1 MGLTLLVLA
10 AGMGSRF
17 GGLKQKDHFGPSGET
32 IIDYSVHDAIE
43 AGFTKVVF
51 VIRREFEDEFK
62 ADVSSK
68 YEGKIQVE
76 YAYQELNN
84 IPDDIMLHPER
95 VKPLGT
101 GHAVWVARK
110 KINES
115 FAVINADDFYGRNA
129 FAVMV
134 EYLKDL
140 NPDSLE
146 KQCMVGYILRNT
158 LSDNG
163 DVSRG
168 ICELN
173 DNSEL
178 LSITERTKIE
188 RKGND
193 AVYYEDDQIIDLSGD
208 EIASMNM
215 MGFTSA
221 ALEAFD
227 NDLNDFLKNR
237 SLELKSEFYLP
248 TVLNNLVRRGQSKV
262 KVLKTDAN
270 WFGVTYKEDKPIVVK
285 AINDLVE
292 KGVYPKKLW
301 S

>member
-1 MGLTLLVLA
+1 
-10 AGMGSRF
+10 MGSRF

-32 IIDYSVHDAIE
+32 IIDYSVYDAIE

-110 KINES
+110 KIAEP
-115 FAVINADDFYGRNA
+115 FAVINADDFYGRDA
-129 FAVMV
+129 FAVIAK
-134 EYLKDL
+134 YLTSL

-173 DNSEL
+173 ENSEL

-248 TVLNNLVRRGQSKV
+248 TVLNNLVKRGQSKV
-262 KVLKTDAN
+262 KVLKTHAN